1 LTGVEVL
8 KCGEESDQKM
18 YCGVLERPKRMRV
31 KERGI
36 PKIGDGDILVRV
48 AACAICGTDIKKYFR
63 GHRLIKSYPIVP
75 GHELSGEIVSV
86 GRKARRF
93 DIQINGEKETRTFYE
108 GEKVVIAPVI
118 ACERCVNCL
127 EGRPESCNVR
137 EDFGFN
143 YDGGFEEYTVIPEK
157 LLTKKINPVIPV
169 PDGVPLY
176 MAAVSEPFACA
187 LHAHKKLVRPGRW
200 DRRRN
205 VYSVVQGI
213 IEGDVVV
220 VIGGGPLGCMH
231 AELAKSSGAG
241 TVVVAQHSEWRLNMI
256 KTLGVADH
264 YVLNDTTEH
273 LLDSVNSITDS
284 RGADV
289 VITAASS
296 MEAQVQALK
305 IVRQGG
311 VISFFGGV
319 DEETVGI
326 PTNKIHYNGPFIT
339 GTSGASPYHIPIIL
353 RLMAEG
359 KIDATKYITHLL
371 GLHHLERVLLVN
383 GVPAFT
389 SLSDIISR
397 HGEGYLDFLYDRSLD
412 LEGCKDLSERAK
424 VFRGSILK
432 ALVIPSFSEER
443 GLVSFSKV
451 DPQKRREILINMV
464 R

>member
-1 LTGVEVL
+1 MRVENL
-8 KCGEESDQKM
+8 KM
-18 YCGVLERPKRMRV
+18 YCAVLERPRILNV
-31 KERGI
+31 KEREI
-36 PKIGDGDILVRV
+36 PKIGDGEILIRV
-48 AACAICGTDIKKYFR
+48 AACAICGTDEKKYFV
-63 GHRLIKSYPIVP
+63 GHKLIKSYPIVP
-75 GHELSGEIVSV
+75 GHEVTGEIVEV
-86 GRKARRF
+86 GRRVREF
-93 DIQINGEKETRTFYE
+93 DVQVDGERETRTFTE

-118 ACERCVNCL
+118 ACEKCVNCT
-127 EGRPESCNVR
+127 EGRPESCNFR

-157 LLTKKINPVIPV
+157 LLKKKINPVISLPK
-169 PDGVPLY
+169 GVPLY
-176 MAAVSEPFACA
+176 MASVSEPFACA

-200 DRRRN
+200 NRKRN
-205 VYSVVQGI
+205 VYNIIQGVA
-213 IEGDVVV
+213 EGDVVV

-256 KTLGVADH
+256 KELGVADH
-264 YVLNDTTEH
+264 YVLNKTTED
-273 LLDSVNSITDS
+273 LVNEINSITDG

-296 MEAQVQALK
+296 PIAQIQALK

-311 VISFFGGV
+311 VVSFFGGV
-319 DEETVGI
+319 DKDAVEL

-371 GLHHLERVLLVN
+371 GLHSLEKVLLIK
-383 GVPAFT
+383 GVPAFE
-389 SLSDIISR
+389 SLEGIMGT
-397 HGEGYLDFLYDRSLD
+397 HGKDYLDFLYGENLR
-412 LEGCKDLSERAK
+412 LEGCKTLSERAD
-424 VFRGSILK
+424 VFKGSILK
-432 ALVIPSFSEER
+432 ALVIPS
-443 GLVSFSKV
+443 L
-451 DPQKRREILINMV
+451 PQEKGIIPLLAMSPEKRRETLINTV